1 MKIYN
6 TKSFVASLFFFF
18 LTLVN
23 LWTAVHN
30 GFTAKSLVLLVLTF
44 LLGLGALAGSLSKLQ
59 TREDKISD
67 MDERNRFLKV
77 KVQSK
82 TLLAIQLISFLL
94 TAFFAVLGSIHNV
107 ALITGISVGTGSI
120 FAFSVIIELA
130 YSVYLQYRS

>member
-44 LLGLGALAGSLSKLQ
+44 LLGALAGSLSKLQ

>member
-44 LLGLGALAGSLSKLQ
+44 LLGALAGSLSKLQ

-77 KVQSK
+77 KVRSK